1 VNPKITPTVPAR
13 VGLVT
18 PRPILRLFQILL
30 GIALGLVVA
39 FLWARGRGPEPQEVG
54 SGGSY
59 FLPEP
64 LPAPDFALT
73 SHDGPRLSSAD
84 FPGKILIVFFG
95 YTSCPDVCP
104 LTLSNL
110 TRAFGAMNESG
121 ERMQVLLITVDPAR
135 DTPERLKVYLSN
147 FHPSFVGLT
156 GTEEE
161 IRAVADGFGAWF
173 SEPGGGESYTVDHT
187 ARTFVVDRF
196 GRIPLTFPVT
206 ATPEEMARDLF
217 TLFEISG
224 G

>member
-1 VNPKITPTVPAR
+1 M
-13 VGLVT
+13 T
-18 PRPILRLFQILL
+18 PRPILRLFQVLL
-30 GIALGLVVA
+30 GIALGLSVA
-39 FLWARGRGPEPQEVG
+39 FLWARGRGPATPEVG
-54 SGGSY
+54 SGDGY
-59 FLPEP
+59 FLPSP
-64 LPAPDFALT
+64 LPAPEFTLT
-73 SHDGPRLSSAD
+73 SQEGVRLSSAD

-110 TRAFGAMNESG
+110 TRAFEEMNEDG
-121 ERMQVLLITVDPAR
+121 ERMQVLFITVDPAR

-147 FHPSFVGLT
+147 FHSSFLGLT
-156 GTEEE
+156 GREEE
-161 IRAVADGFGAWF
+161 VRTVADGFGAWF
-173 SEPGGGESYTVDHT
+173 SNPGAGEDYTVEHT

-206 ATPEEMARDLF
+206 ATPDEMARDLT